1 MKKNILII
9 LFLSIIG
16 FTAVAEE
23 IRYVNDKLII
33 TIRSG
38 PSIQNK
44 IVRKIE
50 SGARL
55 EVFDTSPDGKYSQIR
70 TQKGVEG
77 WVLSQY
83 LVEEPVAAHR
93 LKRVEKS
100 LDAEI
105 KKTSRLTEK
114 VNELRSIIKGLET
127 EKSTLSK
134 NNNEMKSEITT
145 ISKAASRPIE
155 LDRENKDL
163 RESLGKISTELQIVS
178 NKYQKIKDNDQQE
191 WFIIGAGVL
200 LAGILLGFIIPKL
213 RFTRKDS
220 WGSL

>member
-1 MKKNILII
+1 MNKKIITI
-9 LFLSIIG
+9 LFLSILG
-16 FTAVAEE
+16 STAIAEE
-23 IRYVNDKLII
+23 IRYVSDRLII

-55 EVFDTSPDGKYSQIR
+55 EVFDRSDDGKYAQIR
-70 TQKGVEG
+70 TQNGVEG

-83 LVEEPVAAHR
+83 ITDKPIAKHR
-93 LKRVEKS
+93 LRKTEKN
-100 LDAEI
+100 LERAQ
-105 KKTSRLTEK
+105 KKASQLETK
-114 VNELRSIIKGLET
+114 VNELNNQIKELKAENA
-127 EKSTLSK
+127 SLNK
-134 NNNEMKSEITT
+134 NSREMKNKITT

-155 LDRENKDL
+155 LDSENKAL
-163 RESLGKISTELQIVS
+163 RESLGKISTELQVVS
-178 NKYQKIKDNDQQE
+178 NQYQKLKDNDQQE

-200 LAGILLGFIIPKL
+200 LAGILLGFLIPKL
-213 RFTRKDS
+213 RLTRKDS

>member
-1 MKKNILII
+1 MNKKILTA
-9 LFLSIIG
+9 LLLTFLAS
-16 FTAVAEE
+16 TAIAEQ
-23 IRYVNDKLII
+23 IRYVSDKLII

-50 SGARL
+50 SGARV
-55 EVFDTSPDGKYSQIR
+55 EVFDTSEDGQYTQIR
-70 TQKGVEG
+70 TQNGVEG

-83 LVEEPVAAHR
+83 LIDEPVAEQKLEGAEKNLIR
-93 LKRVEKS
+93 EQEKS
-100 LDAEI
+100 
-105 KKTSRLTEK
+105 SRLAAQ
-114 VNELRSIIKGLET
+114 VNQLNQQIKEL
-127 EKSTLSK
+127 KSENAMLTK
-134 NNNEMKSEITT
+134 NSSEMKNEITS

-155 LDRENKDL
+155 LDRENKEL
-163 RESLGKISTELQIVS
+163 RESLGKITTELQIV
-178 NKYQKIKDNDQQE
+178 NNQYQKIKDNEQQE

-200 LAGILLGFIIPKL
+200 LAGILLGFLIPKL